1 MYNNGN
7 NGAILATAF
16 GNMMAD
22 QTFRTIIGMKLLQD
36 ENRGNDG
43 VGMALLMSNK
53 PIIQPPTLGSNYRRN
68 Y

>member
-1 MYNNGN
+1 MYNNVN

-22 QTFRTIIGMKLLQD
+22 QTFRQIIGMKLLQD

-43 VGMALLMSNK
+43 VGLALLMNNNTTA
-53 PIIQPPTLGSNYRRN
+53 IQPPTYIRN

>member
-1 MYNNGN
+1 MYNNRN
-7 NGAILATAF
+7 NGVLLTTAF

-43 VGMALLMSNK
+43 VGMALLMNNN
-53 PIIQPPTLGSNYRRN
+53 PTVIQPPTYIRN

>member
-7 NGAILATAF
+7 NGVLLATAF

-22 QTFRTIIGMKLLQD
+22 NVFRTIIGMKLLQD

-43 VGMALLMSNK
+43 VGMALLMNNN
-53 PIIQPPTLGSNYRRN
+53 PTVIQPPTYIRN

>member
-1 MYNNGN
+1 MYNNVN

-22 QTFRTIIGMKLLQD
+22 QTFRQIIGMKLLQD

-43 VGMALLMSNK
+43 VGLALLMNNN
-53 PIIQPPTLGSNYRRN
+53 PTAIQPPTYIRN